1 MGASGMV
8 RIPNELIDPIKKLVT
23 LWRSGDAAKVEE
35 AINRIAS
42 GGASAELPSEIS
54 PLAER
59 MTRALETIALNS
71 APDIVSRERL
81 MQIYGLN
88 LKELSLQA
96 RGQTRI
102 IDILIAEKTGWRSLS
117 DGSFVRP
124 EKDMG

>member
-8 RIPNELIDPIKKLVT
+8 RIPNELIEPIKKLVA

-42 GGASAELPSEIS
+42 GRESTELPSEIS

-71 APDIVSRERL
+71 APDIISRERL
-81 MQIYGLN
+81 IQIYGLN

-102 IDILIAEKTGWRSLS
+102 IDILITEKTGWRSLS

-124 EKDMG
+124 EK